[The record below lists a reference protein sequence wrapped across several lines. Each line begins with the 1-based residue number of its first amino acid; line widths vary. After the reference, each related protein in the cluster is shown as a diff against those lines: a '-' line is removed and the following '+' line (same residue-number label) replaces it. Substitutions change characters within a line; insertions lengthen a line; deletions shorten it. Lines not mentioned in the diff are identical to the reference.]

1 MTETQ
6 NVLIVGV
13 GGQGILMASGLL
25 AAAALEAGCDVK
37 QSEVHGMAQRGGVVS
52 SHVRLGSRI
61 FSPLIPEGEADVLL
75 AFEQAE
81 ALRWVHFLK
90 KTGTAV
96 INRYSL
102 VPPIAAMK
110 GYHYPEHPIEA
121 VEKRVRKV
129 FAIDAAAVSKRL
141 GNPRLVN
148 TVLLGVLS
156 TSLEIDEEVWETVI
170 RRHVPKGTESLNIQA
185 FQAGRTFGSRSSERS
200 VQPA

>member
-1 MTETQ
+1 MKETQ

-25 AAAALEAGCDVK
+25 AAAALEAGFDVK

-52 SHVRLGSRI
+52 SHVRFGSQV
-61 FSPLIPEGEADVLL
+61 FSPLIPEGEADVLM

-90 KTGTAV
+90 KSSTAV
-96 INRYSL
+96 INRASL

-110 GYHYPEHPIEA
+110 GFHYPEHPIA
-121 VEKRVRKV
+121 DVEKRVRKV
-129 FAIDAAAVSKRL
+129 LAIDAAAVSERL

-148 TVLLGVLS
+148 TVLLGVLA
-156 TSLEIDEEVWETVI
+156 TSLEFPGTIWETVI
-170 RRHVPKGTESLNIQA
+170 RQHVPKGTESLNLQA
-185 FQAGRTFGSRSSERS
+185 FHAGQEFGNQS
-200 VQPA
+200 QNPALKV